1 MKIQFARSVVLSAAL
16 VFLLSS
22 CTPKPNIKVPA
33 EFEAGQKYFHKACAS
48 CHGVD
53 ALGKQT
59 RAPGLID
66 SEYLPEN
73 FSDEEMRKQII
84 EGSEKM
90 PSQRNKVSDPEIEE
104 IIRYLRYSQSA
115 ADLLVEEDE
124 PDDSDEE

>member
-1 MKIQFARSVVLSAAL
+1 MKTQYARSILSTTILLVLL
-16 VFLLSS
+16 NS
-22 CTPKPNIKVPA
+22 CAPKPTIKVPA
-33 EFEAGQKYFHKACAS
+33 EFEAGQNYFHKACAS

-59 RAPGLID
+59 KAPGLID

-90 PSQRNKVSDPEIEE
+90 RSQRNKVSDTEIEE
-104 IIRYLRYSQSA
+104 IIKYLRYSQRSA
-115 ADLLVEEDE
+115 GLVVEDGE
-124 PDDSDEE
+124 SDENDEE

>member
-1 MKIQFARSVVLSAAL
+1 MKTQYARSVLSAATL
-16 VFLLSS
+16 LILLSS
-22 CTPKPNIKVPA
+22 CTPKPTIKVPA
-33 EFEAGQKYFHKACAS
+33 EFQAGQNYFHKACAS

-73 FSDEEMRKQII
+73 YSDEEMRKQII

-90 PSQRNKVSDPEIEE
+90 RSQRSKVSDVEIEE
-104 IIRYLRYSQSA
+104 IIKYLRYSQRA
-115 ADLLVEEDE
+115 ADLVVDEDE

>member
-22 CTPKPNIKVPA
+22 CAPKPTIKVPA
-33 EFEAGQKYFHKACAS
+33 EFEAGQNYFHKACAS

-59 RAPGLID
+59 KAPGLID
-66 SEYLPEN
+66 SEYLPAN
-73 FSDEEMRKQII
+73 YTDEEMRTQII

-90 PSQRNKVSDPEIEE
+90 RSQRNKVSDPEIEE
-104 IIRYLRYSQSA
+104 IIKYLRYSQRA
-115 ADLLVEEDE
+115 ADLVVEEDE
-124 PDDSDEE
+124 ADGSDEE

>member
-1 MKIQFARSVVLSAAL
+1 MKTQYARSVLSAGTL
-16 VFLLSS
+16 LILLSS
-22 CTPKPNIKVPA
+22 CTSKPTIKVPA
-33 EFEAGQKYFHKACAS
+33 EFQAGQNYFHKACAS

-90 PSQRNKVSDPEIEE
+90 RSQRNKVSDIEIEE
-104 IIRYLRYSQSA
+104 IIKYLRYSQRA
-115 ADLLVEEDE
+115 ADLVIDEDE

>member
-16 VFLLSS
+16 VFLLGS
-22 CTPKPNIKVPA
+22 CAPKPNIKVPA

-59 RAPGLID
+59 KAPGLID
-66 SEYLPEN
+66 PEFLPVN
-73 FSDEEMRKQII
+73 FSDEEFRKQIL

-90 PSQRNKVSDPEIEE
+90 RSQRNKVSDPEIEE
-104 IIRYLRYSQSA
+104 IIKYLRYSQRIA
-115 ADLLVEEDE
+115 GLVVEEDE
-124 PDDSDEE
+124 PDDGDEE

>member
-1 MKIQFARSVVLSAAL
+1 MKTQYARSVLSTATLL
-16 VFLLSS
+16 VLLSS
-22 CTPKPNIKVPA
+22 CAPKPTIKVPA
-33 EFEAGQKYFHKACAS
+33 EFETGQNHFHKACAS

-66 SEYLPEN
+66 SEYLPAN
-73 FSDEEMRKQII
+73 YTDEEMRTQII

-90 PSQRNKVSDPEIEE
+90 RSQRNKVSDSQIEE
-104 IIRYLRYSQSA
+104 IIKYLRYSQRA

-124 PDDSDEE
+124 LDNSDE